1 MSTEMHNLLPLML
14 VPLIVWICVWAYL
27 WNLDGKIKRLK
38 EEMGR
43 LDDAE
48 SEEL

>member
-1 MSTEMHNLLPLML
+1 MSIESHALLPLML

-38 EEMGR
+38 EDMQR
-43 LDDAE
+43 LDE
-48 SEEL
+48 GEEL

>member
-1 MSTEMHNLLPLML
+1 ML

-38 EEMGR
+38 EELGR
-43 LDDAE
+43 LDE
-48 SEEL
+48 IEGEEL